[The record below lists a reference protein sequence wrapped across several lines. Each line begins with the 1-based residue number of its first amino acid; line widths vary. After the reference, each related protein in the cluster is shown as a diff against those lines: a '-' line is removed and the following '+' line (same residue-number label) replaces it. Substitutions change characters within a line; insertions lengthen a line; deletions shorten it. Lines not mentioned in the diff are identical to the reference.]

1 MGTTGTDREQR
12 LLALIHGAA
21 VPAIAILFSI
31 CIVMVR
37 DISQRRSGILD
48 ACLSAIGYVGA
59 VGLGAL
65 FVCLIV
71 PRTRF
76 RYRVVWSMCVA
87 LFVLGATVQ
96 QAREQ
101 NSKERGVLDSLV
113 SDFRRDLHLDTVA
126 LQQATGSTRAQAP
139 RTLTID
145 QWLKKNSDAAQVA
158 ANHLQT
164 AMATFDLGQPFAP
177 EVITSGVR
185 MKAAV
190 ANAQHQ
196 IDALSRY
203 ILETDE
209 MLAQSRREISAIQAS
224 EHARAQLAIGFEK
237 SSAGIPEME
246 RLVRLEQDQ
255 LHLVMALE
263 NLLLREQGRY
273 RLEDG
278 RPMFVSNESM
288 SEYNENVKKLAELDD
303 RVQSASE
310 VIKASY
316 DNWQQQLELT
326 VQKAKDIK

>member
-1 MGTTGTDREQR
+1 
-12 LLALIHGAA
+12 
-21 VPAIAILFSI
+21 
-31 CIVMVR
+31 MVR
-37 DISQRRSGILD
+37 GISQRRSGILD
-48 ACLSAIGYVGA
+48 AGLSAIGYVGA

-101 NSKERGVLDSLV
+101 NIKERGVLDSLV
-113 SDFRRDLHLDTVA
+113 GDSQRDLHLDTLA
-126 LQQATGSTRAQAP
+126 LQQATGSMRAQAP

-145 QWLKKNSDAAQVA
+145 QWLKKNSDAAQLA

-164 AMATFDLGQPFAP
+164 ATAAFDLGQPFAP
-177 EVITSGVR
+177 EVITSDAR

-196 IDALSRY
+196 IDALSGY

-209 MLAQSRREISAIQAS
+209 MLAQSRREIPAIQAS
-224 EHARAQLAIGFEK
+224 ERARAQLAIGFEK
-237 SSAGIPEME
+237 SSAGIPEMK

-278 RPMFVSNESM
+278 RPMFVSSESM
-288 SEYNENVKKLAELDD
+288 SEYNEKVKKLAELDD

-326 VQKAKDIK
+326 VHKAKDIK